1 MIRLMIADDH
11 QIFVDGIKSLLQ
23 NEQGIEVVGEALNGK
38 HLLGQ
43 IPHLKPDVILLDI
56 NMPEMDGLE
65 AAGKIATDHPEI
77 RIIMLTMHERADFIT
92 KLITTGVAGYLLKNS
107 SRADLVDAIGTV
119 FSGGTFYSRQVTQ
132 TVMDSFRKK
141 DKSGPYE
148 MAVELTPRE
157 LEVLKLIAQE
167 YTTTEIGEK
176 LFISHHTV
184 ESHRKNL
191 LSKLGK
197 KNTAGLAAYAAGKGL
212 V

>member
-1 MIRLMIADDH
+1 MIADDH

-43 IPHLKPDVILLDI
+43 IPHVKPEVILLDI

-65 AAGKIATDHPEI
+65 AAAKIATDHPEM

-92 KLITTGVAGYLLKNS
+92 KLISAGVAGYLLKNS
-107 SRADLVDAIGTV
+107 SRADLVEAIRTV
-119 FSGGTFYSRQVTQ
+119 HAGGTFYSRQVTQ

-141 DKSGPYE
+141 ATQGNSDPE
-148 MAVELTPRE
+148 AELTPRE
-157 LEVLKLIAQE
+157 MEVLKLIAQE
-167 YTTTEIGEK
+167 FTTKEIGEK

-197 KNTAGLAAYAAGKGL
+197 KNTAGLAAYAAGKGW